1 MFRTNSCFVFVFV
14 LSVLFVFC
22 ANREQSFYG
31 SGTIETTAVLLSSE
45 VSGQVINLAVQEGDA
60 VEQGQIIAVIDS
72 ERVFLQKQRLLASRD
87 ELALT
92 LEQARLANDLAEET
106 HRNTQKK
113 YGRLK
118 TLLQDSSVTQQQ
130 FDDISVALKQTET
143 AVKKSEADLMVLDA
157 KLRQLKAEIELID
170 NQLRDVY
177 IRAPFTGIVLEK
189 YIEEGELART
199 GGAIATLADLEKMWI
214 KFYVSGS
221 DLGAIGLG
229 DSIRIRTDSQ
239 TSRDFYGRVSWIS
252 PGAEFTPK
260 NVQTREARADLVY
273 AVKVDLENPDG
284 FLKIGM
290 PADVYIE

>member
-1 MFRTNSCFVFVFV
+1 M
-14 LSVLFVFC
+14 LFVFC

-45 VSGQVINLAVQEGDA
+45 VSGQVIGLAVQEGDA
-60 VEQGQIIAVIDS
+60 VEEGQVIAVIDS

-87 ELALT
+87 ELTLT
-92 LEQARLANDLAEET
+92 LEQAWLANELAKET
-106 HRNTQKK
+106 HRNIQRK
-113 YGRLK
+113 YSRLK

-130 FDDISVALKQTET
+130 FDDISVALKETET
-143 AVKKSEADLMVLDA
+143 AVKKSESDLRVLDA
-157 KLRQLKAEIELID
+157 KLRQLNAEIELID
-170 NQLRDVY
+170 KQLRNVY
-177 IRAPFTGIVLEK
+177 IRAPFSGIVLEK
-189 YIEEGELART
+189 YIEEGELVRT
-199 GGAIATLADLEKMWI
+199 GGAVAALADLKRMWI
-214 KFYVSGS
+214 KFYVSGR

-239 TSRDFYGRVSWIS
+239 ESRNFFGTVSWIS
-252 PGAEFTPK
+252 PRAEFTPK

-284 FLKIGM
+284 SLKIGM